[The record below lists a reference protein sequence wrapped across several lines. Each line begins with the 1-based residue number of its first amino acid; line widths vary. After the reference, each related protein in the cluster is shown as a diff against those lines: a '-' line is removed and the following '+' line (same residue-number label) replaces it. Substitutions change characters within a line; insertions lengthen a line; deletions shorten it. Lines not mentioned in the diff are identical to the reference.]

1 GLFSARLVR
10 SALAPPYAGRELIR
24 QLDEVGSK
32 SALLVAIAGAAIG
45 VVLSLET
52 RTSLL
57 RFGAKSFLPAVVVL
71 SLIRETGPIITAL
84 IVAGRVGAGIGAE
97 LGSMKVTEQIDAM
110 EASAVDP
117 FKYLVATRVLACM
130 LMLPLLT
137 LVADAVGILAGW
149 LANTLADPISLEL
162 FFNHGFKNV
171 TFDDFLPPTFKTAVF
186 GLIIGVVASF
196 EGMRADGGTAGVG
209 RAAMSSVVLSSLLV
223 IVADVVLV
231 RLILVFFP
239 LRRAGG
245 QRERPIRRRAAGP
258 AQVVWRPEGARR
270 HRPRRGAGRN
280 AGRPGAQRIGQERSA
295 QIDHRPAAARLG
307 VDPCPRHRHHGAG
320 AGRVE
325 RGEEEGRIPLSGGR
339 AVRLAEHR
347 GKRGLSP
354 AAAHDAL
361 SGRAPGPRAA
371 SAVAGGDG
379 QGFRQ
384 TARPDFRRHEE
395 AG

>member
-1 GLFSARLVR
+1 MRAPSAAPAFPPLVSGQPTAESLKRTLLSPLQWLGELGLFSARLVR

-239 LRRAGG
+239 
-245 QRERPIRRRAAGP
+245 
-258 AQVVWRPEGARR
+258 
-270 HRPRRGAGRN
+270 
-280 AGRPGAQRIGQERSA
+280 
-295 QIDHRPAAARLG
+295 
-307 VDPCPRHRHHGAG
+307 
-320 AGRVE
+320 
-325 RGEEEGRIPLSGGR
+325 
-339 AVRLAEHR
+339 
-347 GKRGLSP
+347 
-354 AAAHDAL
+354 
-361 SGRAPGPRAA
+361 
-371 SAVAGGDG
+371 
-379 QGFRQ
+379 
-384 TARPDFRRHEE
+384 
-395 AG
+395 